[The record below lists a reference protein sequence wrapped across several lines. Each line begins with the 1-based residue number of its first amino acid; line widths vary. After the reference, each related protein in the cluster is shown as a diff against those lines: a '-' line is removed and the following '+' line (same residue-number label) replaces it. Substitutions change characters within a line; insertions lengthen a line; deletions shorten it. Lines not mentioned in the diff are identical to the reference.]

1 MRELKES
8 EEKRVLEFCFSS
20 DLEFYEKHLADLT
33 LEEQAA
39 FMNEF
44 PGFLSEKVIEEAE

>member
-1 MRELKES
+1 MRELKGE
-8 EEKRVLEFCFSS
+8 EEKRLLEFCFSS

-33 LEEQAA
+33 IEEQAA

-44 PGFLSEKVIEEAE
+44 PGFLEEKEN

>member
-1 MRELKES
+1 MRELKEE
-8 EEKRVLEFCFSS
+8 EEKRLLEICFSS